1 MRTSGFCIG
10 ATLIWGLLSCGGP
23 SEQVQEDL
31 VSIIPPEPVD
41 PIIRFGLDW
50 ETFAIDSG
58 RVASGQSLSHVL
70 DPTGIGAGAI
80 AQIAQTS
87 RGVFDV
93 RSFRAGQPWWIAFEK
108 DSVLL
113 PAHLIYQLNSTDYA
127 RFSLQEP
134 YTVVLESLP
143 TDTVTR
149 RVTGVI
155 ENSLYVDLERL
166 EAPTTLA
173 LAMANV
179 YAWTVDFSRLQP
191 GDAFDVL
198 YERTYVNQK
207 PVGMPRVIACHF
219 EHRGRNIPAY
229 RFDQGDGLD
238 YFDDLGQSLRKAFL
252 KSPVEFSRISSRYNL
267 KRFHPILN
275 KTKAHYG
282 TDYAAPHGT
291 PILAVGDG
299 VVTKSAYTEG
309 NGKYVKIRHNSTYE
323 TQYLHMSKR
332 AVSVGQ
338 TVRQGQVI
346 GYVGSTGLATGPHVC
361 FRFWKNGKQVDH
373 LREDFPPSAPILDEN
388 MTEFQKTVAALQAA
402 IASMEPIVR

>member
-1 MRTSGFCIG
+1 MKGPSFCIG
-10 ATLIWGLLSCGGP
+10 FALLLGLFSCGNAPDRNVGDAVSATPTAP
-23 SEQVQEDL
+23 SEPL
-31 VSIIPPEPVD
+31 
-41 PIIRFGLDW
+41 IRFGLEW
-50 ETFAIDSG
+50 ESYAVDSG
-58 RVASGQSLSHVL
+58 RVASGQSLSHLL

-80 AQIAQTS
+80 AQIAQSS
-87 RGVFDV
+87 REVYDV
-93 RSFRAGQPWWIAFEK
+93 RNFRAGQPWWIAFEQ
-108 DSVLL
+108 DSVLI
-113 PAHLIYQLNSTDYA
+113 PAYLVYQRNSTEYA

-134 YTVVLESLP
+134 YAVVLETLP
-143 TDTVTR
+143 TDTVIR

-155 ENSLYVDLERL
+155 ENSLYVDLEKL

-252 KSPVEFSRISSRYNL
+252 KAPVEFSRISSRYNL

-373 LREDFPPSAPILDEN
+373 LREDFPPSAPILDEH
-388 MTEFQKTVAALQAA
+388 MTEFQQTVEALQSA
-402 IASMEPIVR
+402 IDGMEPIVR